1 MSLETTLTLQLP
13 VIDFTSQDLKP
24 GTSEWDLVRGNV
36 RRALEDFGCFEALF
50 DKLPVKL
57 RKAVFDVSE
66 ELFRLPIETK
76 ERVVSEIKYKGYV
89 GHSPTNPLYE
99 GVGIEFADNSEKV
112 TAFTQKLWPKGNS
125 SFSETVLSFTEQV
138 SELDFITRRM
148 IMETFGLDDKYIH
161 EHLNSTKCQNSVA
174 DGIEVKT
181 KDDKHWIKANA
192 SQDSSFIVLAGSM
205 LHVLLNGR
213 VLSSVHRVMRMG
225 TNTRYSAGLFSVP
238 KTEELIYAPEK
249 VVDVEH
255 PRLFKPLDFEAYFQ
269 FTTEESGRRDSKA
282 LRTYCGL

>member
-1 MSLETTLTLQLP
+1 
-13 VIDFTSQDLKP
+13 
-24 GTSEWDLVRGNV
+24 
-36 RRALEDFGCFEALF
+36 
-50 DKLPVKL
+50 
-57 RKAVFDVSE
+57 
-66 ELFRLPIETK
+66 
-76 ERVVSEIKYKGYV
+76 
-89 GHSPTNPLYE
+89 
-99 GVGIEFADNSEKV
+99 
-112 TAFTQKLWPKGNS
+112 
-125 SFSETVLSFTEQV
+125 
-138 SELDFITRRM
+138 M
-148 IMETFGLDDKYIH
+148 IMESFGLDDKYIH
-161 EHLNSTKCQNSVA
+161 EHLNSTKYLMRMMKYKGVEDTKEEESGMEAHTDRNMLTIICQNSVA

-205 LHVLLNGR
+205 LHLLLNGR
-213 VLSSVHRVMRMG
+213 VLSSVHRVMRLG

-255 PRLFKPLDFEAYFQ
+255 PRLFKPIDFEAYFQ